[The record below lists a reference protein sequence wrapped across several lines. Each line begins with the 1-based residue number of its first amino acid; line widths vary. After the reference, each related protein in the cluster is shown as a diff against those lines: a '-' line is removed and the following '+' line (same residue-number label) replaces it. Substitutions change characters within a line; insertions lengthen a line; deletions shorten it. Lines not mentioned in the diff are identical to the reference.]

1 MIKYGGSLSNEYL
14 LVHRGPGLGVSDGL
28 VHDPRVL
35 RHLGGGEDERGV
47 GGGVLRLEL
56 LHGLEVARVGDHG
69 GHGLELLERRH
80 AVVVDVPAKT
90 LKSAIS
96 LPRICWIGQTE
107 STYE

>member
-47 GGGVLRLEL
+47 GRRVTRLEL
-56 LHGLEVARVGDHG
+56 GNGLNN
-69 GHGLELLERRH
+69 ELKMFGIS
-80 AVVVDVPAKT
+80 VPFNFRAG
-90 LKSAIS
+90 SHF
-96 LPRICWIGQTE
+96 E
-107 STYE
+107 